1 MPWQYLIVDEA
12 HRLKNVESRLRVA
25 VQGLDAQQMAL
36 LTGTPVQN
44 STAELF
50 SLLNLLDP
58 ARFGDA
64 EDFEERYGDMHSAEQ
79 VGRLTALLRPYL
91 LRRTKGDV
99 DLGLAPMR
107 ETLISVEI
115 TNFQKASYRALLE
128 QNREL
133 LLRGAEGAT
142 NPDPNPSLSLALS
155 LSLTLTLTL
164 ALTLRDPI
172 QARRARSAA
181 PPSTT

>member
-44 STAELF
+44 STVELF

-64 EDFEERYGDMHSAEQ
+64 DDFEERYGDMHSAEQ
-79 VGRLTALLRPYL
+79 
-91 LRRTKGDV
+91 
-99 DLGLAPMR
+99 
-107 ETLISVEI
+107 
-115 TNFQKASYRALLE
+115 
-128 QNREL
+128 
-133 LLRGAEGAT
+133 
-142 NPDPNPSLSLALS
+142 
-155 LSLTLTLTL
+155 
-164 ALTLRDPI
+164 
-172 QARRARSAA
+172 ARRRLATAIPYPCPYPYA
-181 PPSTT
+181 YPYPYPYP

>member
-64 EDFEERYGDMHSAEQ
+64 DDFEERYGDMHSAEQ
-79 VGRLTALLRPYL
+79 AKRRLRLRSSWL
-91 LRRTKGDV
+91 GFG
-99 DLGLAPMR
+99 LGLAPAP
-107 ETLISVEI
+107 TPAPIG
-115 TNFQKASYRALLE
+115 AGGRAA
-128 QNREL
+128 
-133 LLRGAEGAT
+133 G
-142 NPDPNPSLSLALS
+142 PP
-155 LSLTLTLTL
+155 
-164 ALTLRDPI
+164 
-172 QARRARSAA
+172 QAADA
-181 PPSTT
+181 PPAQG

>member
-25 VQGLDAQQMAL
+25 VQGLDVQQMAL

-64 EDFEERYGDMHSAEQ
+64 EDFEERYGDMRSAEQ
-79 VGRLTALLRPYL
+79 VAELQALLKPL
-91 LRRTKGDV
+91 MLRRLKV
-99 DLGLAPMR
+99 R
-107 ETLISVEI
+107 
-115 TNFQKASYRALLE
+115 
-128 QNREL
+128 
-133 LLRGAEGAT
+133 LR
-142 NPDPNPSLSLALS
+142 PRLRLR
-155 LSLTLTLTL
+155 
-164 ALTLRDPI
+164 LRD
-172 QARRARSAA
+172 RS
-181 PPSTT
+181 P